1 MHELR
6 MWKKVFENDLDNII
20 HEMRDVLSLPA
31 VLILTGPVGAGK
43 TTFTR
48 FFAHAQEGE
57 LENPCPEDQVSSPT
71 YGLIQE
77 TKTIAYADF
86 YRLKSV
92 EDLVHL
98 ELDLYLE
105 GKDYFLVEW
114 GREYLGALR
123 SHVSEDF
130 LFYELDISIN
140 EASEKNSFIE
150 SRNFILYRLEE

>member
-6 MWKKVFENDLDNII
+6 VWKKVYESDLDNII

-31 VLILTGPVGAGK
+31 VIILTGPVGAGK

-48 FFAHAQEGE
+48 AFVGAQDKDEAQE
-57 LENPCPEDQVSSPT
+57 VSSPT
-71 YGLIQE
+71 YSLIQE

-86 YRLKSV
+86 YRLQSI

-114 GREYLGALR
+114 GREYLQALK
-123 SHVSEDF
+123 SHVSDDF
-130 LFYELDISIN
+130 LFYEMSLTIN
-140 EASEKNSFIE
+140 EACEQTGQAD
-150 SRNFILYRLEE
+150 SRNITLYRLD